1 MVLLTAS
8 AVVNFL
14 VKLEETSTSFY
25 TNLARIFPEKKD
37 VFESYAKENKKNA
50 ASVKRVYQ
58 EVISDALDGGFSFQ
72 MNETDYIFDDSVED
86 LSFNSA
92 IDKAIVIERNI
103 ESAYSNAA
111 EMSRSLISDL
121 PRLFNR
127 MAQKRKKRIG
137 QLDDLKHEIN
147 A

>member
-72 MNETDYIFDDSVED
+72 MNETDYIFNDSVED

-111 EMSRSLISDL
+111 EMSRSLMSDL

-137 QLDDLKHEIN
+137 QLDELKHEIN

>member
-25 TNLARIFPEKKD
+25 TNLASIFPEKKD

>member
-137 QLDDLKHEIN
+137 QLDELKHEIN